1 MKIETRTRTIP
12 AQEVQDI
19 IYIACD
25 GTEFNNK
32 YLCMNHE
39 IQLPLKERPV
49 IKNKIE
55 KAITVDGYFAE
66 LYLIQSNDDLEAIYS
81 LYHLDPLHT
90 ENDYEKYGS
99 GWYILYSLGGDG
111 EYYLLLNYSNYI
123 QEYKN
128 ELENVIKSN
137 QKAIDEAIERWQ

>member
-12 AQEVQDI
+12 AQKVQDT

-32 YLCMNHE
+32 YLCMNYE
-39 IQLPLKERPV
+39 IQLPIKERPV

-55 KAITVDGYFAE
+55 KAVTVDGYFAE
-66 LYLIQSNDDLEAIYS
+66 LYLIQSNNDLEAIYS
-81 LYHLDPLHT
+81 LYHLDPLRT

-99 GWYILYSLGGDG
+99 GWYILYSFGGDG